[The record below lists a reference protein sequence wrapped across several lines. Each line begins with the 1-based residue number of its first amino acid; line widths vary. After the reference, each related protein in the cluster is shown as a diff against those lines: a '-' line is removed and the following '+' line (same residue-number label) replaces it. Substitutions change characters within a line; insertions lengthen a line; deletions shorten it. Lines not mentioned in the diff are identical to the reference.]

1 MANEYESEQKRLM
14 LVVEESEKELA
25 ELQKKT
31 VDLRML
37 LAGLREFKE
46 IKELTPIIVNK
57 LIKKI
62 VIHKNEKKHSHNN
75 VKVDI
80 YFTAV
85 DLFTVPQ
92 EQELLQMM
100 EEIRTE
106 KEISLKTA

>member
-1 MANEYESEQKRLM
+1 MFALSIQNLYLSRNVYTKNI
-14 LVVEESEKELA
+14 S
-25 ELQKKT
+25 
-31 VDLRML
+31 LR
-37 LAGLREFKE
+37 
-46 IKELTPIIVNK
+46 ELTPIIVNK

-100 EEIRTE
+100 KEIRKE
-106 KEISLKTA
+106 KEISLKTT